1 VQPARFSIQNR
12 PDPLPRQSRFAK
24 LGLMQGNFM
33 SAKRF
38 NPVFEGLGTTIFTV
52 MSALAAECGAINLGQ
67 GFPDEDGPAG
77 IREAAARALRDGPNQ
92 YPPMQGLL
100 SLREAIAAHS
110 RRFYDLTFNPETEV
124 LVTSGATEA
133 LTDCIMG
140 LVSPGD
146 EAILIEPCYDSYP
159 PMLAAMG
166 ARVKSLR
173 LAAPDFRL
181 TEDALA
187 AVFSPRTKLIMI
199 NSPLNPIGRVFDRSE
214 LELLAQ
220 FLTRYDAYAVC
231 DEVYEHLV
239 FDGRTHVPLISLPGM
254 RERCVRVGSAGKMFS
269 LTGWKIGWIC
279 GSERLVQVISKAHQF
294 NTFTTS
300 PALQLGVAHG
310 LQHEMDYALE
320 NARALQAKRDSIESA
335 LQAAGFDV
343 LTSEG
348 TYFITASIRNLTN
361 EPDRE
366 FSKRM
371 TREAGITPIPLS
383 VFYSEGGPT
392 DLVRFAFCKK
402 MSVLEESGR
411 RLNAHFSSLAG

>member
-1 VQPARFSIQNR
+1 
-12 PDPLPRQSRFAK
+12 
-24 LGLMQGNFM
+24 M
-33 SAKRF
+33 SLRRL

-52 MSALAAECGAINLGQ
+52 MSALAGEHGAINLGQ

-77 IREAAARALRDGPNQ
+77 IRDAAARALRDGPNQ

-100 SLREAIAAHS
+100 ALRQAVAAHS
-110 RRFYDLTFNPETEV
+110 RRFYDLSFDPESEV
-124 LVTSGATEA
+124 LITSGATEA
-133 LTDCIMG
+133 LTDCVMG
-140 LVSPGD
+140 LTAAGD

-166 ARVKSLR
+166 ANVKSIR

-187 AVFSPRTKLIMI
+187 AVFSQRTKLII
-199 NSPLNPIGRVFDRSE
+199 VNSPLNPIGRVFDRAE

-220 FLTRYDAYAVC
+220 FLKRYDAYAVC

-239 FDGRTHVPLISLPGM
+239 FDGREHIPLISFPGM

-279 GSERLVQVISKAHQF
+279 GPARLIQVICKAHQF

-310 LQHEMDYALE
+310 LQHEMDYALGNTRE
-320 NARALQAKRDSIESA
+320 LQAKRDVIEGA
-335 LQAAGFDV
+335 LQTSGFDV

-348 TYFITASIRNLTN
+348 TYFITASIRGLTN
-361 EPDRE
+361 EQDRE
-366 FSKRM
+366 FCKRM

-383 VFYSEGGPT
+383 VFYGEGGPT

-402 MSVLEESGR
+402 HSVLEEAGR
-411 RLNAHFSSLAG
+411 RLNRYFSALSG